1 MHVGCGNPVRL
12 KWFPGAKM
20 PFRSSDSLPDRIQRD
35 HAEQDQGCTV
45 PDDDLVTIHWGT
57 NLVPFDHITERT
69 GKLMAQTP
77 FQGVWPAM
85 ITPLDEQGQPNHA
98 AIEELVD
105 LFVSQGVPGLYILG
119 STGQWPLL
127 SLQHRR
133 EVAERV
139 VQSAAGRL
147 SVMVHVGAMA
157 TEDAVDLARHAESTG
172 ANAISAV
179 GPVYYT
185 FNADDVFTHYARI
198 GSASVLPLFVYHLSH
213 VNQVSIPPAEYAR
226 RVLDLPNIAGMKF
239 TDHDLY
245 TLGQIHKTAGERLQ
259 LFSGADPLLCQAAL
273 SGAVGAI
280 GTFFN
285 LWAVPAQRARDR
297 FVAGD
302 FEAGRRFTAAL
313 QAAISDVL
321 ESRSTWSFL
330 RSAMMFRYNV
340 DVGMPRHP
348 LGLRDSAWDEDRIRE
363 IVTQVE
369 DSAD

>member
-1 MHVGCGNPVRL
+1 MART
-12 KWFPGAKM
+12 K
-20 PFRSSDSLPDRIQRD
+20 FR
-35 HAEQDQGCTV
+35 
-45 PDDDLVTIHWGT
+45 
-57 NLVPFDHITERT
+57 
-69 GKLMAQTP
+69 
-77 FQGVWPAM
+77 GVWPAM
-85 ITPLDEQGQPNHA
+85 LTPLDNHSQPNHA
-98 AIEELVD
+98 AIEQLVE

-139 VQSAAGRL
+139 VRIAAGRL

-157 TEDAVDLARHAESTG
+157 TDDAVDLARHAESIG
-172 ANAISAV
+172 ASAISAV
-179 GPVYYT
+179 GPIYYT
-185 FNADDVFTHYARI
+185 FNADQVFMHYARI
-198 GSASVLPLFVYHLSH
+198 GSASALPLYVYHLSQ

-226 RVLDLPNIAGMKF
+226 RVLELPNVEGMKF

-245 TLGQIHKTAGERLQ
+245 TLGQIHKTAGEGLQ

-285 LWAVPAQRARDR
+285 IWAAPAQRARDR

-313 QAAISDVL
+313 QSAISDVL
-321 ESRSTWSFL
+321 GSGSIWSFL
-330 RSAMMFRYNV
+330 RSAMMFRYHV
-340 DVGMPRHP
+340 DVGMPRSP
-348 LGLRDSAWDEDRIRE
+348 LGLQDSEWDEDRVLE

-369 DSAD
+369 ASTE

>member
-1 MHVGCGNPVRL
+1 
-12 KWFPGAKM
+12 
-20 PFRSSDSLPDRIQRD
+20 
-35 HAEQDQGCTV
+35 
-45 PDDDLVTIHWGT
+45 
-57 NLVPFDHITERT
+57 
-69 GKLMAQTP
+69 MAQTV
-77 FQGVWPAM
+77 FRGVWPAM
-85 ITPLDEQGQPNHA
+85 LTPLDEESQPSHA
-98 AIEELVD
+98 AIEQLVE

-139 VQSAAGRL
+139 VQNAAGRL

-157 TEDAVDLARHAESTG
+157 TDDAVDLARHAESMG
-172 ANAISAV
+172 ADAISAV

-185 FNADDVFTHYARI
+185 FSADDVFMHYERI
-198 GSASVLPLFVYHLSH
+198 GNASVLPLFVYHLSH
-213 VNQVSIPPAEYAR
+213 VNQVSIPPVEYAR
-226 RVLDLPNIAGMKF
+226 RVLDLPNVGGMKF

-285 LWAVPAQRARDR
+285 IWAAPAQRARDR

-313 QAAISDVL
+313 QSAISDVL
-321 ESRSTWSFL
+321 GSGSIWSFL
-330 RSAMMFRYNV
+330 RSAMMFRYNI
-340 DVGMPRHP
+340 DVGMPRRP
-348 LGLRDSAWDEDRIRE
+348 LGLRDSKWDEDRVRE
-363 IVTQVE
+363 IMTRVE
-369 DSAD
+369 DSAR